1 MEPQA
6 RETGPTTAN
15 RRSRRIHFAIPVV
28 IRATVASQL
37 IEEPAKTLQVNA
49 HGCSVYMTAQVEL
62 GQRALLI
69 NPATR
74 EKEECT
80 VNFVGKKENNQM
92 EVGLEFVESSPLF
105 WHIHFPP
112 EDWNPEDRK
121 LPTNMKP
128 LPGPPRRR

>member
-1 MEPQA
+1 M
-6 RETGPTTAN
+6 
-15 RRSRRIHFAIPVV
+15 PVV
-28 IRATVASQL
+28 IRVTVENQL
-37 IEEPAKTLQVNA
+37 IEEPAKILQVNA
-49 HGCSVYMTAQVEL
+49 HGCSVHMTAQVEP

-80 VNFVGKKENNQM
+80 VNFIGEKENNQM
-92 EVGLEFVESSPLF
+92 EVGLEFVEPSPLF

-121 LPTNMKP
+121 LPTAMKP
-128 LPGPPRRR
+128 LPGPPRQR